1 MQIRGC
7 GCRSDVNEDLVRR
20 SWMKTLLC
28 RKIVVFLEE
37 EEEEGKKKERR
48 T

>member
-7 GCRSDVNEDLVRR
+7 GCSSDINEGLVRR

-28 RKIVVFLEE
+28 TKIVVFLEE
-37 EEEEGKKKERR
+37 EEEEEKERR

>member
-7 GCRSDVNEDLVRR
+7 GCSSDVNEGLVKR

-37 EEEEGKKKERR
+37 EEGKKKECR